1 MMNIYQVEPNKWV
14 SNILIEAITGL
25 TERRIKEYRM
35 YAWQEGI
42 HFKHASPK
50 GTNGTTAKLMY
61 NRIEIDRFFDN
72 NKRVS

>member
-1 MMNIYQVEPNKWV
+1 
-14 SNILIEAITGL
+14 
-25 TERRIKEYRM
+25 M

-50 GTNGTTAKLMY
+50 GANGTTAKLMY